1 MPDSR
6 YHQMFDRL
14 VSEVT
19 AIHQANQQRIH
30 KGLWGMVVVLV
41 LYLTLLFVTQGS
53 KVIILLLW
61 IMTMFALAAYLIA
74 VEYLNHELKKKLEHI
89 TQMELDLGPTAA
101 DVVAEANLA
110 KLRGMIAAT
119 PSLVDVILRRLESDA
134 ESSAIDGAA
143 AVEEAAD
150 LVASTIELEAAQAS
164 TQDAETESTA
174 AGTPDTDSAVSADN
188 APAEPAEAER
198 AEGEEKSPDVRDER
212 PADEAS
218 EGATEVHV

>member
-30 KGLWGMVVVLV
+30 KGLWGMVIVLV

-101 DVVAEANLA
+101 DPVAEANLA

-119 PSLVDVILRRLESDA
+119 PSLVDVILRRLENDA
-134 ESSAIDGAA
+134 QSAPAA
-143 AVEEAAD
+143 EEGTPEGEKAVAEA
-150 LVASTIELEAAQAS
+150 VAIVENTIEAEAEGVTAEAEAPVGEPDNAAS
-164 TQDAETESTA
+164 AD
-174 AGTPDTDSAVSADN
+174 GKTDSAASAEVKAASADK
-188 APAEPAEAER
+188 ESSE
-198 AEGEEKSPDVRDER
+198 SPEVR
-212 PADEAS
+212 
-218 EGATEVHV
+218 V

>member
-30 KGLWGMVVVLV
+30 KGLWGMVIVLV

-101 DVVAEANLA
+101 DPVAEANLA

-119 PSLVDVILRRLESDA
+119 PSLVDVILRRLENDA
-134 ESSAIDGAA
+134 QSAPATEESTPEGEMAVAEAVAI
-143 AVEEAAD
+143 VEN
-150 LVASTIELEAAQAS
+150 TIEAEAEGVTAEAEAPVGEPDNAAS
-164 TQDAETESTA
+164 AD
-174 AGTPDTDSAVSADN
+174 GKTDSAASAEVKAASADK
-188 APAEPAEAER
+188 ESSE
-198 AEGEEKSPDVRDER
+198 SP
-212 PADEAS
+212 
-218 EGATEVHV
+218 EVHV

>member
-30 KGLWGMVVVLV
+30 KGLWGMVIVLV

-61 IMTMFALAAYLIA
+61 IMTMFALAAYLIT

-101 DVVAEANLA
+101 DPVAEANLA

-119 PSLVDVILRRLESDA
+119 PSLVDVILRRLENDA
-134 ESSAIDGAA
+134 QSAPAAEESTPEGEMAVAEAVAI
-143 AVEEAAD
+143 VEN
-150 LVASTIELEAAQAS
+150 TIEAEAEGVTAEAEAPVGEPDNAAS
-164 TQDAETESTA
+164 AD
-174 AGTPDTDSAVSADN
+174 GKTDSAASAEVKAASADK
-188 APAEPAEAER
+188 ESSE
-198 AEGEEKSPDVRDER
+198 SP
-212 PADEAS
+212 
-218 EGATEVHV
+218 EVHV

>member
-30 KGLWGMVVVLV
+30 KGLWGMVIVLV

-101 DVVAEANLA
+101 DPVAEANLA

-119 PSLVDVILRRLESDA
+119 PSLVDVILRRLENDA
-134 ESSAIDGAA
+134 QSAPATEESTPEGEMAVAEAVAI
-143 AVEEAAD
+143 VEN
-150 LVASTIELEAAQAS
+150 TIEAEAEGVTAEAEAPVGEPDNAAS
-164 TQDAETESTA
+164 AD
-174 AGTPDTDSAVSADN
+174 GKTDSAASAEVKAASADK
-188 APAEPAEAER
+188 ESSE
-198 AEGEEKSPDVRDER
+198 SPEVR
-212 PADEAS
+212 
-218 EGATEVHV
+218 V

>member
-30 KGLWGMVVVLV
+30 KGLWGMVIVLV

-101 DVVAEANLA
+101 DPVAEANLA

-119 PSLVDVILRRLESDA
+119 PSLVDVILHRLENDA
-134 ESSAIDGAA
+134 QSAPTAEESTPEGEKAVAEAVAI
-143 AVEEAAD
+143 VEN
-150 LVASTIELEAAQAS
+150 TIE
-164 TQDAETESTA
+164 
-174 AGTPDTDSAVSADN
+174 
-188 APAEPAEAER
+188 AEAEEVTEE
-198 AEGEEKSPDVRDER
+198 AEAPAAEPDSAASAEDTKTA
-212 PADEAS
+212 PADKESS
-218 EGATEVHV
+218 ESPEVRV

>member
-30 KGLWGMVVVLV
+30 KGLWGMVIVLV

-101 DVVAEANLA
+101 DPVAEANLA

-119 PSLVDVILRRLESDA
+119 PSLVDVILRRLENDA
-134 ESSAIDGAA
+134 QSAPATEESTPEGEMAVAEAVAIVENTIEAEA
-143 AVEEAAD
+143 EEATEEAEAPVGEPDNAASAD
-150 LVASTIELEAAQAS
+150 
-164 TQDAETESTA
+164 
-174 AGTPDTDSAVSADN
+174 GKTDSAASAEDKGASADKEN
-188 APAEPAEAER
+188 SE
-198 AEGEEKSPDVRDER
+198 SPEVR
-212 PADEAS
+212 
-218 EGATEVHV
+218 V

>member
-30 KGLWGMVVVLV
+30 KGLWGMVIVLV

-101 DVVAEANLA
+101 DPVAEANLA

-119 PSLVDVILRRLESDA
+119 PSLVDVILRRLENDA
-134 ESSAIDGAA
+134 QSAPAT
-143 AVEEAAD
+143 E
-150 LVASTIELEAAQAS
+150 
-164 TQDAETESTA
+164 ESTPE
-174 AGTPDTDSAVSADN
+174 GEKAV
-188 APAEPAEAER
+188 AEAV
-198 AEGEEKSPDVRDER
+198 AIGEN
-212 PADEAS
+212 
-218 EGATEVHV
+218 TI

>member
-30 KGLWGMVVVLV
+30 KGLWGMVIVLV

-101 DVVAEANLA
+101 DPVAEANLA

-119 PSLVDVILRRLESDA
+119 PSLVDVILRRLENDA
-134 ESSAIDGAA
+134 QSAPAAEESTPEGEKAVAEAVAIVENTIEAEAED
-143 AVEEAAD
+143 VTEEAEAPAGEPDNAASAD
-150 LVASTIELEAAQAS
+150 
-164 TQDAETESTA
+164 
-174 AGTPDTDSAVSADN
+174 GKTDSAASAEVKAASADK
-188 APAEPAEAER
+188 ESSE
-198 AEGEEKSPDVRDER
+198 SPEVR
-212 PADEAS
+212 
-218 EGATEVHV
+218 V

>member
-30 KGLWGMVVVLV
+30 KGLWGMVIVLV

-101 DVVAEANLA
+101 DPVAEANLA

-119 PSLVDVILRRLESDA
+119 PSLVDVILRRLENDA
-134 ESSAIDGAA
+134 QSAP
-143 AVEEAAD
+143 AVEESTPEGEKA
-150 LVASTIELEAAQAS
+150 VAEAVAIVENTIEAEAEDVTAEAEAPVGEPDNAAS
-164 TQDAETESTA
+164 AD
-174 AGTPDTDSAVSADN
+174 GKTDSAASAEVKAASADK
-188 APAEPAEAER
+188 ESSE
-198 AEGEEKSPDVRDER
+198 SPEVR
-212 PADEAS
+212 
-218 EGATEVHV
+218 V

>member
-101 DVVAEANLA
+101 DVVAETNLA
-110 KLRGMIAAT
+110 KLRAMITAT

-134 ESSAIDGAA
+134 ENARVDSET
-143 AVEEAAD
+143 AVEEAAEI
-150 LVASTIELEAAQAS
+150 VADTIEAEAAEAVQPK
-164 TQDAETESTA
+164 AENA
-174 AGTPDTDSAVSADN
+174 APSGAAD
-188 APAEPAEAER
+188 EER
-198 AEGEEKSPDVRDER
+198 AQSP
-212 PADEAS
+212 
-218 EGATEVHV
+218 EVHV